1 MLDQNSMLNQLQ
13 NNICEVTFTKVDGTI
28 RKMRCTLSPN
38 YLPEE
43 YRERGSLLTETER
56 NNISVWDLEASGW
69 RSFRVESVSTF
80 TALNYNSA
88 PQLLV

>member
-1 MLDQNSMLNQLQ
+1 MLDQNWMLNQLQ
-13 NNICEVTFTKVDGTI
+13 NNICEVTFTKVDGTS
-28 RKMRCTLSPN
+28 RKMRCTLSPQ

-43 YRERGSLLTETER
+43 YRGRGSLLTETDR
-56 NNISVWDLEASGW
+56 NTISVWDLEASGW